1 MDSQQ
6 PYGREDLMKRID
18 NWLKKIDKIPKY
30 NQQSDENSK
39 KISEIIE
46 NLNRLELKYHLRD
59 RVKDLK
65 ELLNEMHEYVK
76 ENTGIFEIKKSTA
89 VIDSDCKKISND
101 PIFCES
107 HIKMHLYN
115 EDDEFMCLLDTQQ
128 SPYHIE
134 CTHYD
139 DKRQDYSHKIDSF
152 IRSIKE
158 KIPNIYQI
166 LYPELHKYR
175 TSTDISM
182 YPNKPKK
189 AIPEVSINDNSVI
202 YDEGIFYMKVTLQ

>member
-1 MDSQQ
+1 MDRQQ
-6 PYGREDLMKRID
+6 PYGREDLMKILD
-18 NWLKKIDKIPKY
+18 DWLKKIDKIPKY

-59 RVKDLK
+59 HVKDLK

-76 ENTGIFEIKKSTA
+76 ENTGISEIKKSTA
-89 VIDSDCKKISND
+89 VIDSDCQKISND
-101 PIFCES
+101 LIYCES

-115 EDDEFMCLLDTQQ
+115 EDDKFRCLLDTQQ

-134 CTHYD
+134 CTHCD
-139 DKRQDYSHKIDSF
+139 DKGLYYSHKIDSF

-158 KIPNIYQI
+158 KIPDIYKI
-166 LYPELHKYR
+166 LYPELRKYR
-175 TSTDISM
+175 ISTDISM
-182 YPNKPKK
+182 DPNKPKK
-189 AIPEVSINDNSVI
+189 AIPEISINNNSVI
-202 YDEGIFYMKVTLQ
+202 YDEGAFYMKVTLQ